1 MVHQLRKPT
10 HLNRLHG
17 SPLLVDK
24 TKFGIVHCNQT
35 NFYRFEESSSYRSVK
50 RISVFLFFSLVN
62 QWHTSGIAVYNRT
75 VTNIGNTVRAVHSCF
90 SEATEPIKI
99 TFWVTRI
106 VGLCTKSRLFESHHW
121 QQMKKAL
128 YRLSTNCESDDIQN
142 NKTCQGQ

>member
-17 SPLLVDK
+17 SPMLVDK
-24 TKFGIVHCNQT
+24 TKFGIVLCNQT
-35 NFYRFEESSSYRSVK
+35 NFYRFEESSSYWSVK

-62 QWHTSGIAVYNRT
+62 QWHASGIAVYMYNRT
-75 VTNIGNTVRAVHSCF
+75 VTNIGDTVRAVHSCKSWFF

-106 VGLCTKSRLFESHHW
+106 AGLCTESRLFESHLW

-128 YRLSTNCESDDIQN
+128 YRLSTNCESDDI
-142 NKTCQGQ
+142 